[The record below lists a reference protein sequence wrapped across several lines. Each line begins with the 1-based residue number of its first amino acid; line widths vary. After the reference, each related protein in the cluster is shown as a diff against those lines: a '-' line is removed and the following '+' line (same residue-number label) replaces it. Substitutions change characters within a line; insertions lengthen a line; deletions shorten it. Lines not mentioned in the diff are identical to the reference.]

1 VGLQGR
7 REIGSRNAMLRGP
20 FVVLCVLCVSKPG
33 ADLKNPGQTARVSFV
48 FVVRFSV
55 GADLQIRDIADGCF
69 QRIVKGVLGPDPQW
83 GEEIPED
90 LANFAP

>member
-1 VGLQGR
+1 MMVF
-7 REIGSRNAMLRGP
+7 AMFFAFFAIFAVKQR
-20 FVVLCVLCVSKPG
+20 CVLCVSKAG

-48 FVVRFSV
+48 LSVRPSV
-55 GADLQIRDIADGCF
+55 GADLQVRDIADGRF

-83 GEEIPED
+83 GEEIPEN